1 MKHLFWI
8 LVFLNL
14 LVFGG
19 MIASKMLKQHM
30 PAEAR
35 VQQVTP
41 PPTIIIQ
48 SSDLVKAVTKS
59 ASEAAAASAASGAV
73 APAVAATGNKA
84 TAAQPKREENKNN
97 NKNNNNDKQARR
109 EEPRRAPVVAS
120 GDQNTGTPRAKYKEC
135 SARVSMPEDDFHR
148 IKGLL
153 GRYPHAASRQ
163 VVDNGNGDS
172 TARMNVVFM
181 QVSDQEASAIQGIV
195 GRYGQLNRSACN
207 R

>member
-35 VQQVTP
+35 VQQAP
-41 PPTIIIQ
+41 PAPTIIIQ

-59 ASEAAAASAASGAV
+59 ASEAAAPNAASAA
-73 APAVAATGNKA
+73 APAVVGGKPQNT
-84 TAAQPKREENKNN
+84 TSKRDDNKN
-97 NKNNNNDKQARR
+97 KNTNANTQTAKQGSRH
-109 EEPRRAPVVAS
+109 EEPRRPPVVAT
-120 GDQNTGTPRAKYKEC
+120 GDQAPRKSKEC

-153 GRYPHAASRQ
+153 GNYPHAASRQ

-181 QVSDQEASAIQGIV
+181 NVNDQQASAIQGIV